1 MSFAGLMAYLRVL
14 PRSSVGNVSS
24 MSFISPFSI
33 LVAWVFFFQRK
44 KKEKKKRK
52 INKAEVALCDYM
64 HFLDEIMV
72 GMCLICALLLAFIQ
86 FLS

>member
-1 MSFAGLMAYLRVL
+1 MTYLRIL

-24 MSFISPFSI
+24 SFISPFSI
-33 LVAWVFFFQRK
+33 LVAWVMCHPVSQK
-44 KKEKKKRK
+44 KK
-52 INKAEVALCDYM
+52 EVALCDYM

-86 FLS
+86 FLP